1 MDPPSDDSSVMK
13 QFLVLFLAF
22 GIAIVSA
29 SLLFVPFDLL
39 GYTGFALFVDLV
51 MAIPF
56 AACLWELWVQHR
68 MVRMIGTAKASEP
81 RLRYR
86 EPGAPGESCLLPR
99 RRRTGERTRPQRIR
113 RVERPIPL
121 SGGMP
126 RDEGLD
132 PRPPSRELPLHPPM
146 VGSHST
152 QKLRL
157 SPLRVDAAEVVLFP
171 LRPSVVPFV
180 MPEVEV
186 PPSVEVANPRTAS
199 DFHFIPLSRG
209 ISAESFDL
217 PGGGG

>member
-1 MDPPSDDSSVMK
+1 MQVNRGSVSGS
-13 QFLVLFLAF
+13 LAHQ
-22 GIAIVSA
+22 G
-29 SLLFVPFDLL
+29 
-39 GYTGFALFVDLV
+39 G
-51 MAIPF
+51 
-56 AACLWELWVQHR
+56 
-68 MVRMIGTAKASEP
+68 
-81 RLRYR
+81 
-86 EPGAPGESCLLPR
+86 SCLLPWR

-113 RVERPIPL
+113 RVERRIPL